1 MEKYL
6 NITILITISLVF
18 ANCIPTSVLVD
29 TKEQNLGVSSI
40 NSPSHNKG
48 KRKYINL
55 IIIIFLNIINNV
67 FIHPFFLKTICN
79 SLTFSRTTGCS
90 C

>member
-6 NITILITISLVF
+6 NITILLTISLVF

-29 TKEQNLGVSSI
+29 TKEQNLGGSI

-48 KRKYINL
+48 KKNIY
-55 IIIIFLNIINNV
+55 LN
-67 FIHPFFLKTICN
+67 
-79 SLTFSRTTGCS
+79 
-90 C
+90 

>member
-6 NITILITISLVF
+6 NITILLTISLVF

-29 TKEQNLGVSSI
+29 TKEQNLGGSSTI

-48 KRKYINL
+48 TLSN
-55 IIIIFLNIINNV
+55 
-67 FIHPFFLKTICN
+67 
-79 SLTFSRTTGCS
+79 
-90 C
+90 

>member
-6 NITILITISLVF
+6 NIAILITISLVF

-29 TKEQNLGVSSI
+29 TKEQNLGGSLI

-48 KRKYINL
+48 NKNNL
-55 IIIIFLNIINNV
+55 NKFFDLIDIFFL
-67 FIHPFFLKTICN
+67 HPFLFQPN
-79 SLTFSRTTGCS
+79 M
-90 C
+90 

>member
-6 NITILITISLVF
+6 NITILLTISLVF

-29 TKEQNLGVSSI
+29 TKEQNLGGSSI

-48 KRKYINL
+48 KI
-55 IIIIFLNIINNV
+55 
-67 FIHPFFLKTICN
+67 KTI
-79 SLTFSRTTGCS
+79 
-90 C
+90 